1 MNNAIGVSDDRHK
14 SNQDPPCII
23 TPGFLPRAPFL
34 WACIGDVHRGPQIDS
49 LIFFILK
56 MKKLRFTEME

>member
-34 WACIGDVHRGPQIDS
+34 WACIGDVPQRSPD
-49 LIFFILK
+49 
-56 MKKLRFTEME
+56 RFPDFLHFKDEETEVH